1 MITNILNSLDTE
13 RPILIAGPT
22 ASGKSRLAL
31 TIASKL
37 GGIIVNADSM
47 QVLNC
52 WTILSARP
60 STQDLLDANHFMYGH
75 IGINEPYSAGHW
87 LRDLKKVLTTPHR
100 PIIVGGTGLY
110 FNALLN
116 GLAEIPEIQ
125 DSVKRKADKLELSEM
140 VQALDVE
147 VKTKVDLRN
156 RARVQRAWEVQEATG
171 KNLTHWQ
178 SKTPPPFM
186 QLEEVNT
193 VLLDIPKTE
202 LDFKITKRFDQMLE
216 LGVLNEVK
224 AMEPH
229 WDLKQNFTKAIG
241 APQLMSYLKKE
252 TDLTVARENSII
264 ASRQY
269 AKRQRTFFKKHMKNW
284 NVYNIG

>member
-1 MITNILNSLDTE
+1 MISNILNSLDTE

-22 ASGKSRLAL
+22 ASGKSNLAL
-31 TIASKL
+31 TIANKL

-52 WTILSARP
+52 WKILSARP
-60 STQDLLDANHFMYGH
+60 SNQDLLDANHFLYGH
-75 IGINEPYSAGHW
+75 IGINDLYSTGHW
-87 LRDLKKVLTTPHR
+87 LRDLKKVLKTPHR

-116 GLAEIPEIQ
+116 GLAEIPEIKG
-125 DSVKRKADKLELSEM
+125 SIKNIANELELEDM
-140 VQALDVE
+140 VQALDDQ
-147 VKTKVDLRN
+147 VKAKIDLKN

-171 KNLTHWQ
+171 ESLVHWQ
-178 SKTPPPFM
+178 LKTPPPLM

-193 VLLDIPKTE
+193 VLIDISKTE
-202 LDFKITKRFDQMLE
+202 LELKITKRFDQMLE
-216 LGVLNEVK
+216 LGVLDEVK
-224 AMEPH
+224 AMETD
-229 WDLKQNFTKAIG
+229 WDPKKIFAKAIG

-252 TDLTVARENSII
+252 TDLRVARENSII

-269 AKRQRTFFKKHMKNW
+269 AKRQRTFFKKHMKDWKVN
-284 NVYNIG
+284 N

>member
-1 MITNILNSLDTE
+1 MISKILNSLDTE
-13 RPILIAGPT
+13 SPILIAGPT
-22 ASGKSRLAL
+22 ASGKSNLAL

-52 WTILSARP
+52 WKILSARP
-60 STQDLLDANHFMYGH
+60 SAQDLLDVNHFMYGH

-116 GLAEIPEIQ
+116 GLAEIPEIK
-125 DSVKRKADKLELSEM
+125 DSVKEIANELELEDM
-140 VQALDVE
+140 VQALDDQ
-147 VKTKVDLRN
+147 VKAKIDLKN

-171 KNLTHWQ
+171 ESLVHWQ
-178 SKTPPPFM
+178 SKTPPPLM
-186 QLEEVNT
+186 QLGEVNT
-193 VLLDIPKTE
+193 VLIDISKAE
-202 LDFKITKRFDQMLE
+202 LELNITKRFDQMLE
-216 LGVLNEVK
+216 LGVLDEVK
-224 AMEPH
+224 AMEAD
-229 WDLKQNFTKAIG
+229 WDPKKVFAKAIG

-269 AKRQRTFFKKHMKNW
+269 AKRQRTFFKKNMKEW
-284 NVYNIG
+284 KVYS

>member
-1 MITNILNSLDTE
+1 MISKILNSLDTE
-13 RPILIAGPT
+13 SPILIAGPT
-22 ASGKSRLAL
+22 ASGKSNLAL

-52 WTILSARP
+52 WKILSARP
-60 STQDLLDANHFMYGH
+60 SAQDLLDVNHFMYGH

-116 GLAEIPEIQ
+116 GLAEIPEIK
-125 DSVKRKADKLELSEM
+125 DSVKEIANELELEDM
-140 VQALDVE
+140 VQALDDQ
-147 VKTKVDLRN
+147 VKAKIDLKN

-171 KNLTHWQ
+171 ESLVHWQ
-178 SKTPPPFM
+178 SKTPPPLM
-186 QLEEVNT
+186 QLGEVNT
-193 VLLDIPKTE
+193 VLIDISKAE
-202 LDFKITKRFDQMLE
+202 LELNITKRFDQMLE
-216 LGVLNEVK
+216 LGVLDEVK
-224 AMEPH
+224 AMEAD
-229 WDLKQNFTKAIG
+229 WDPKKIFSKAIG

-252 TDLTVARENSII
+252 TDLRVARENSII

-269 AKRQRTFFKKHMKNW
+269 AKRQRTFFKKNMKEW
-284 NVYNIG
+284 KVYR

>member
-1 MITNILNSLDTE
+1 MISKILNSLDTE
-13 RPILIAGPT
+13 SPILIAGPT
-22 ASGKSRLAL
+22 ASGKSNLAL

-52 WTILSARP
+52 WKILSARP
-60 STQDLLDANHFMYGH
+60 SAQDLLDVNHFMYGH

-116 GLAEIPEIQ
+116 GLAEIPEIK
-125 DSVKRKADKLELSEM
+125 DSVKEIANELELEDM
-140 VQALDVE
+140 VQALDDQ
-147 VKTKVDLRN
+147 VKAKIDLKN

-171 KNLTHWQ
+171 ESLVHWQ
-178 SKTPPPFM
+178 SKTPPPLM
-186 QLEEVNT
+186 QLGEVNT
-193 VLLDIPKTE
+193 VLMDLSKTE
-202 LDFKITKRFDQMLE
+202 LELNITKRFDQMLE
-216 LGVLNEVK
+216 LGVLDEIK
-224 AMEPH
+224 AMEED
-229 WDLKQNFTKAIG
+229 WDPKKIFAKAIG
-241 APQLMSYLKKE
+241 APQLMSYMKKE
-252 TDLTVARENSII
+252 TNLKEARASSII

-269 AKRQRTFFKKHMKNW
+269 AKRQRTFFKKHMKEW
-284 NVYNIG
+284 KIYN

>member
-1 MITNILNSLDTE
+1 MISKILNSLDTE

-22 ASGKSRLAL
+22 ASGKSNLAL
-31 TIASKL
+31 TIANKL

-52 WTILSARP
+52 WKILSARP
-60 STQDLLDANHFMYGH
+60 STQDLLDANHFLYGH
-75 IGINEPYSAGHW
+75 IGINDLYSTGHW
-87 LRDLKKVLTTPHR
+87 LRDLKKVLKTPHR

-116 GLAEIPEIQ
+116 GLAEIPEIK
-125 DSVKRKADKLELSEM
+125 DSVKEIANELELEDM
-140 VQALDVE
+140 VQALDDQ
-147 VKTKVDLRN
+147 VKAKIDLKN

-171 KNLTHWQ
+171 ESLVHWQ
-178 SKTPPPFM
+178 SKTPPPLM
-186 QLEEVNT
+186 QLGEVNT
-193 VLLDIPKTE
+193 VLIDITKTE
-202 LDFKITKRFDQMLE
+202 LELNITKRFDQMLE
-216 LGVLNEVK
+216 LGVLDEVK
-224 AMEPH
+224 AMKTN
-229 WDLKQNFTKAIG
+229 WDSKKIFSKAIG

-269 AKRQRTFFKKHMKNW
+269 AKRQRTFFKKNMKEW
-284 NVYNIG
+284 KVYK

>member
-1 MITNILNSLDTE
+1 MISDILNSLDTE
-13 RPILIAGPT
+13 RPILITGPT

-31 TIASKL
+31 TIASEL

-52 WTILSARP
+52 WKILSARP

-125 DSVKRKADKLELSEM
+125 DSVKKKADKLELSEM
-140 VQALDVE
+140 VQALNVE
-147 VKTKVDLRN
+147 VKTKIDLRN

-171 KNLTHWQ
+171 KSLTHWQ
-178 SKTPPPFM
+178 SKTPPPLM

-202 LDFKITKRFDQMLE
+202 LDLKITKRFDQMLE

-224 AMEPH
+224 AMETH
-229 WDLKQNFTKAIG
+229 WDSKQIFSNAIG
-241 APQLMSYLKKE
+241 AKQLMSYLKKE
-252 TDLTVARENSII
+252 IDLTVAREKSII

-269 AKRQRTFFKKHMKNW
+269 AKRQRTFFKKHMQNW
-284 NVYNIG
+284 NVYK

>member
-75 IGINEPYSAGHW
+75 IGINEPYSTGHW

-140 VQALDVE
+140 VHALDVE
-147 VKTKVDLRN
+147 VKTKIDLRN

-171 KNLTHWQ
+171 RSLAHWQ
-178 SKTPPPFM
+178 SKTPPPVM
-186 QLEEVNT
+186 QLEQVNT
-193 VLLDIPKTE
+193 VLLDIPRTE
-202 LDFKITKRFDQMLE
+202 LNFKITKRFDQMLE
-216 LGVLNEVK
+216 MGVLNEVK

-252 TDLTVARENSII
+252 TSLTVARENSII

>member
-1 MITNILNSLDTE
+1 MISKILNSLDTE
-13 RPILIAGPT
+13 SPILIAGPT
-22 ASGKSRLAL
+22 ASGKSNLAL

-52 WTILSARP
+52 WKILSARP
-60 STQDLLDANHFMYGH
+60 SAQDLLDVNHFMYGH

-116 GLAEIPEIQ
+116 GLAEIPEIK
-125 DSVKRKADKLELSEM
+125 DSVKEIANELELEDM
-140 VQALDVE
+140 VQALDDQ
-147 VKTKVDLRN
+147 VKAKIDLKN

-171 KNLTHWQ
+171 ESLVHWQ
-178 SKTPPPFM
+178 SKTPPPLM

-193 VLLDIPKTE
+193 VLIDISKAE
-202 LDFKITKRFDQMLE
+202 LELNITKRFDQMLE
-216 LGVLNEVK
+216 LGVLDEVK
-224 AMEPH
+224 AMEAD
-229 WDLKQNFTKAIG
+229 WDPKKIFSKAIG

-252 TDLTVARENSII
+252 TDLRVARENSII

-269 AKRQRTFFKKHMKNW
+269 AKRQRTFFKKNMKEW
-284 NVYNIG
+284 KVYR

>member
-1 MITNILNSLDTE
+1 MITDILNSLDTE
-13 RPILIAGPT
+13 KPILITGST

-31 TIASKL
+31 TIANKL

-75 IGINEPYSAGHW
+75 IGINEPYSTGHW

-140 VQALDVE
+140 VQALNIE
-147 VKTKVDLRN
+147 VKTKIDLRN

-171 KNLTHWQ
+171 KSLTHWQ
-178 SKTPPPFM
+178 SKTPPSVM

-202 LDFKITKRFDQMLE
+202 LDLKITKRFDQMLE
-216 LGVLNEVK
+216 MGVLNEVK

-252 TDLTVARENSII
+252 TSLTVARENSII

>member
-1 MITNILNSLDTE
+1 MISDILNSLDTE
-13 RPILIAGPT
+13 RPILITGPT

-147 VKTKVDLRN
+147 LKTKVDLRN

-178 SKTPPPFM
+178 SKTPPPVM
-186 QLEEVNT
+186 QLEQVNT
-193 VLLDIPKTE
+193 VLLDIPRTE
-202 LDFKITKRFDQMLE
+202 LNFKITKRFDQMLE
-216 LGVLNEVK
+216 MGVLNEVK

-252 TDLTVARENSII
+252 TSLTVARENSII

>member
-1 MITNILNSLDTE
+1 MISDILNSLDTE
-13 RPILIAGPT
+13 RPILITGPT

-52 WTILSARP
+52 WKILSARP
-60 STQDLLDANHFMYGH
+60 STQDLLEANHFMYGH

-125 DSVKRKADKLELSEM
+125 DSVKKKADKLELSEM
-140 VQALDVE
+140 VQALNVE
-147 VKTKVDLRN
+147 VKIKIDFRN

-171 KNLTHWQ
+171 KSLTHWQ
-178 SKTPPPFM
+178 SKTPPPLM

-193 VLLDIPKTE
+193 VLLDIPKT
-202 LDFKITKRFDQMLE
+202 
-216 LGVLNEVK
+216 
-224 AMEPH
+224 
-229 WDLKQNFTKAIG
+229 
-241 APQLMSYLKKE
+241 
-252 TDLTVARENSII
+252 
-264 ASRQY
+264 
-269 AKRQRTFFKKHMKNW
+269 
-284 NVYNIG
+284 